1 MIATERYTVT
11 HHASVRSSQIIK
23 ATRRRGVM
31 ESDVADW
38 SCWLTIDSE
47 AGQVLATR
55 EVIDCDCDYVDNY
68 HIRNA

>member
-1 MIATERYTVT
+1 
-11 HHASVRSSQIIK
+11 
-23 ATRRRGVM
+23 M